1 VKFEDFQVGQEWVS
15 APHVVDRDD
24 MLRFS
29 RQFDPQ
35 PIHVDGDAGKAGPFG
50 DIIGSGFMTMAL
62 AWRLW
67 LDLGVQGDDGLAG
80 LGIEGLRW
88 SRPLLAGSTV
98 TAHVS
103 IAEHRVTRQGHGLIT
118 FEMRLRDQDDA
129 EVVRFLTTGLH
140 ARREA
145 PGA

>member
-1 VKFEDFQVGQEWVS
+1 MKFEDFHVGQDWVS
-15 APHVVDRDD
+15 APHKVNRDD

-35 PIHVDGDAGKAGPFG
+35 PIHIDDDAGKAGPFG

-88 SRPLLAGSTV
+88 SRPLVAGSTV
-98 TAHVS
+98 RSHVR
-103 IAEHRVTRQGHGLIT
+103 IADHRVTSQGHGLIT
-118 FEMRLRDQDDA
+118 FEMQLRDENDG
-129 EVVRFLTTGLH
+129 EIVRFLTTGLH

-145 PGA
+145 